1 MLLPLLGVLWG
12 HKEQNLLS
20 LNTGL
25 YSQNHRITAVGTD
38 LWWSSGATPQLKTGS
53 IGASCPGLGP
63 VSFWMCPRMES
74 PKALCCNAWLHSEY
88 IFCLL
93 SQWNFLY
100 LSLHQLTPFLSLDT
114 TKDSGSVFLLPLIRY
129 IQTLLRS
136 SAPNLLF
143 SRMNSPSSQHTFL
156 WQMLQVFHHLCG
168 SLTDLIQYVDVFLV
182 LGIPDLVLAV
192 QTVLTRTR

>member
-20 LNTGL
+20 LHTGL
-25 YSQNHRITAVGTD
+25 YSQNRIITAVGPH
-38 LWWSSGATPQLKTGS
+38 LWWSSGATPQLKIGS
-53 IGASCPGLGP
+53 IRARCPGLSP
-63 VSFWMCPRMES
+63 VNFWMCPRMES
-74 PKALCCNAWLHSEY
+74 PKVLSAWLHSEY

-129 IQTLLRS
+129 LQTLLIP

-143 SRMNSPSSQHTFL
+143 SRMNSPSSQHPFL
-156 WQMLQVFHHLCG
+156 WQMLQVFHHLSG
-168 SLTDLIQYVDVFLV
+168 SLMDLIQYVDVFLV
-182 LGIPDLVLAV
+182 LGIPELVLAF
-192 QTVLTRTR
+192 QTVLTRAR